1 MDEPTG
7 KTYRPW
13 EPQKYAAQAHSP
25 GSTLPEGD
33 LVYFL
38 LDVIPK
44 LDLAKFYAHYEKE
57 TRGAPPFDP
66 GMMVCLLIYSYC
78 MGVFSSRKI
87 ATACE
92 RNLAFLA
99 IVGEDR
105 PDFRTIS
112 DFRKIHL
119 AAFSE
124 LFVQVLRLAGEAGMV
139 KLGNIAID
147 GTKVKANASRHKAM
161 SYGYMQKEVERLR
174 AEIDQLLHQAEQ
186 ADSEQDATLGAS
198 RGDELPDELKRRQ
211 ERLEK
216 IEAAMKR
223 LEEQSKAKAEAERQR
238 REQAEV
244 DRTRDG
250 GKGRGPKSKPV
261 TETPAAKDQ
270 TNFTDP
276 TTRIM
281 QNNSKGWDYC
291 GNAQASVDSE
301 HQVIVAADVT
311 VQANDK
317 QQAGPMARS
326 TRANLEQA
334 GIAIPQN
341 EAAEPQDIPATLDSG
356 YFSDSAVEQVEA
368 AGFDPHIAVGRQRH
382 HQASPSEPD
391 AAASPEGASPHATAK
406 QKMSQKLQTPEG
418 KQCYAKRKGIVEPVF
433 GQLKGVRGFRQFLL
447 RGLNNIRAEW
457 RLICLTHNLLKIW
470 RHRRVSQNVPLH
482 CSGP

>member
-1 MDEPTG
+1 MDESTG

-13 EPQKYAAQAHSP
+13 EPQRYAEQAHSP
-25 GSTLPEGD
+25 RSTLPEGD

-44 LDLAKFYAHYEKE
+44 LDLSKFYAHYEKE

-66 GMMVCLLIYSYC
+66 AMMVCLLIYSYC
-78 MGVFSSRKI
+78 VGAFSSRKI
-87 ATACE
+87 ASACE
-92 RNLAFLA
+92 RNLAFMA
-99 IVGEDR
+99 IVGQDR

-119 AAFSE
+119 EALSE

-139 KLGNIAID
+139 QLGTIAID

-161 SYGYMQKEVERLR
+161 SYGYMEKEVERLR
-174 AEIDQLLHQAEQ
+174 AEIDQLLQRADQ
-186 ADSEQDATLGAS
+186 ADAEDDATLGAR

-211 ERLEK
+211 ERLAK

-223 LEEQSKAKAEAERQR
+223 LEEQSKAKAEAEHQR
-238 REQAEV
+238 REQAEAQ
-244 DRTRDG
+244 RARDG
-250 GKGRGPKSKPV
+250 VKRRGHKPKPV
-261 TETPAAKDQ
+261 SQTPEAKDQ

-291 GNAQASVDSE
+291 GNAQASVDHE
-301 HQVIVAADVT
+301 HQIIVAADVT
-311 VQANDK
+311 DQANDK
-317 QQAGPMARS
+317 QQAGPMAQA
-326 TRANLEQA
+326 TRENLEQA
-334 GIAIPQN
+334 GITIAEN
-341 EAAEPQDIPATLDSG
+341 EAGEGQDIPATLDSG
-356 YFSDSAVEQVEA
+356 YFSESAVDEVEA

-382 HQASPSEPD
+382 HEACPPEPD
-391 AAASPEGASPHATAK
+391 ADASPQGVPEHATAK
-406 QKMSQKLQTPEG
+406 QKMSHKLRTPEG

-433 GQLKGVRGFRQFLL
+433 GQIKAARGFRQFLL

-457 RLICLTHNLLKIW
+457 RLVCLTHNLLKIW
-470 RHRRVSQNVPLH
+470 SHRYASPNVRLH
-482 CSGP
+482 SGP